1 MEKIVIA
8 IDTMGTDNGSAY
20 FVQGIAEAM
29 DLYDDLSFIVTGKE
43 EELKTYIDQ
52 YGCDKT
58 RIEVVDAT
66 EEITCHDAPVDAIRR
81 KKNSSMVLAL
91 NAVKEGRAAACI
103 SGGNSGA
110 LLAGGQFL
118 VGRAK
123 GVKRTPLAPLIPHR
137 YGSSLLIDCGANV
150 DAKPE
155 NLVQF
160 AKMGSIYMKNIEG
173 IENPRVGIINI
184 GAEDE
189 KGNELVKSTI
199 PLLRE
204 CKDINFIGS
213 VESRDIPN
221 GPADVLVCEA
231 FVGNVLLKFFEGL
244 GKMFMAEIKD
254 TLKSSVK
261 TKIGGALI
269 YKPIKKTFERYMAYK
284 DAVEHFGLTEGLS
297 TCAMPSGQQN
307 YPASLYETIRRFKT
321 MPDAFVCANDF
332 VAMDLVKALN
342 ELGYSVPDDIWVCG
356 FDDSQE
362 ASYFAPHLTSI
373 HIHGQIMG
381 YTAANLLMTR
391 IEEPS
396 LNYRTVYTETNLI
409 LRESTGD

>member
-184 GAEDE
+184 GEEDE

-269 YKPIKKTFERYMAYK
+269 YKPIKKTFKRYMADDK
-284 DAVEHFGLTEGLS
+284 GGAPLLGLKGL
-297 TCAMPSGQQN
+297 
-307 YPASLYETIRRFKT
+307 
-321 MPDAFVCANDF
+321 V
-332 VAMDLVKALN
+332 VK
-342 ELGYSVPDDIWVCG
+342 
-356 FDDSQE
+356 
-362 ASYFAPHLTSI
+362 
-373 HIHGQIMG
+373 IHGNSKDTEVRSAIEQCRNFVKKDVTNQIIR
-381 YTAANLLMTR
+381 TFV
-391 IEEPS
+391 EEE
-396 LNYRTVYTETNLI
+396 NKGEN
-409 LRESTGD
+409 

>member
-269 YKPIKKTFERYMAYK
+269 YKPIKKNFKRYMADDK
-284 DAVEHFGLTEGLS
+284 GGAPLLGLKGL
-297 TCAMPSGQQN
+297 
-307 YPASLYETIRRFKT
+307 
-321 MPDAFVCANDF
+321 V
-332 VAMDLVKALN
+332 VK
-342 ELGYSVPDDIWVCG
+342 
-356 FDDSQE
+356 
-362 ASYFAPHLTSI
+362 
-373 HIHGQIMG
+373 IHGNSKDTEVRSAIEQCRNFVKKDVTNQIIR
-381 YTAANLLMTR
+381 TFV
-391 IEEPS
+391 EEE
-396 LNYRTVYTETNLI
+396 NKGEN
-409 LRESTGD
+409 

>member
-81 KKNSSMVLAL
+81 KKSSSMVLAL

-269 YKPIKKTFERYMAYK
+269 YKPIKKTFKRYMADDK
-284 DAVEHFGLTEGLS
+284 GGAPLLGLKGL
-297 TCAMPSGQQN
+297 
-307 YPASLYETIRRFKT
+307 
-321 MPDAFVCANDF
+321 V
-332 VAMDLVKALN
+332 VK
-342 ELGYSVPDDIWVCG
+342 
-356 FDDSQE
+356 
-362 ASYFAPHLTSI
+362 
-373 HIHGQIMG
+373 IHGNSKDTEVRSAIEQCRNFVKKDVTNQIIR
-381 YTAANLLMTR
+381 TFV
-391 IEEPS
+391 EEE
-396 LNYRTVYTETNLI
+396 NKGEN
-409 LRESTGD
+409 

>member
-269 YKPIKKTFERYMAYK
+269 YKPIKKTFKRYMADDK
-284 DAVEHFGLTEGLS
+284 GGAPLLGLKGL
-297 TCAMPSGQQN
+297 
-307 YPASLYETIRRFKT
+307 
-321 MPDAFVCANDF
+321 V
-332 VAMDLVKALN
+332 VK
-342 ELGYSVPDDIWVCG
+342 
-356 FDDSQE
+356 
-362 ASYFAPHLTSI
+362 
-373 HIHGQIMG
+373 IHGNSKDTEVRSAIEQCRNFVMLQIR
-381 YTAANLLMTR
+381 LFVHL
-391 IEEPS
+391 
-396 LNYRTVYTETNLI
+396 
-409 LRESTGD
+409 

>member
-137 YGSSLLIDCGANV
+137 YGSSLLIACGANV

-269 YKPIKKTFERYMAYK
+269 YKPIKKTFKRYMADDK
-284 DAVEHFGLTEGLS
+284 GGAPLLGLKGL
-297 TCAMPSGQQN
+297 
-307 YPASLYETIRRFKT
+307 
-321 MPDAFVCANDF
+321 V
-332 VAMDLVKALN
+332 VK
-342 ELGYSVPDDIWVCG
+342 
-356 FDDSQE
+356 
-362 ASYFAPHLTSI
+362 
-373 HIHGQIMG
+373 IHGNSKDTEVRSAIEQCRNFVKKDVTNQIIR
-381 YTAANLLMTR
+381 TFV
-391 IEEPS
+391 EEE
-396 LNYRTVYTETNLI
+396 NKGEN
-409 LRESTGD
+409 

>member
-91 NAVKEGRAAACI
+91 NAVKEERAAACI

-269 YKPIKKTFERYMAYK
+269 YKPIKKTFKRYMADDK
-284 DAVEHFGLTEGLS
+284 GGAPLLGLKGL
-297 TCAMPSGQQN
+297 
-307 YPASLYETIRRFKT
+307 
-321 MPDAFVCANDF
+321 V
-332 VAMDLVKALN
+332 VK
-342 ELGYSVPDDIWVCG
+342 
-356 FDDSQE
+356 
-362 ASYFAPHLTSI
+362 
-373 HIHGQIMG
+373 IHGNSKDTEVRSAIEQCRNFVKKDVTNQIIR
-381 YTAANLLMTR
+381 TFVK
-391 IEEPS
+391 EE
-396 LNYRTVYTETNLI
+396 NKGEN
-409 LRESTGD
+409 

>member
-269 YKPIKKTFERYMAYK
+269 YKPIKKTFKRYMADDK
-284 DAVEHFGLTEGLS
+284 GGAPLLGLKGL
-297 TCAMPSGQQN
+297 
-307 YPASLYETIRRFKT
+307 
-321 MPDAFVCANDF
+321 V
-332 VAMDLVKALN
+332 VK
-342 ELGYSVPDDIWVCG
+342 
-356 FDDSQE
+356 
-362 ASYFAPHLTSI
+362 
-373 HIHGQIMG
+373 IHGNSKDTEVRSAIEQCRNFVKKDVTNQIIR
-381 YTAANLLMTR
+381 TFVK
-391 IEEPS
+391 EE
-396 LNYRTVYTETNLI
+396 NKGEN
-409 LRESTGD
+409 

>member
-91 NAVKEGRAAACI
+91 NAVKVGRAAACI

-269 YKPIKKTFERYMAYK
+269 YKPIKKTFKRYMADDK
-284 DAVEHFGLTEGLS
+284 GGAPLLGLKGL
-297 TCAMPSGQQN
+297 
-307 YPASLYETIRRFKT
+307 
-321 MPDAFVCANDF
+321 V
-332 VAMDLVKALN
+332 VK
-342 ELGYSVPDDIWVCG
+342 
-356 FDDSQE
+356 
-362 ASYFAPHLTSI
+362 
-373 HIHGQIMG
+373 IHGNSKDTEVRSAIEQCRNFVKKDVTNQIIR
-381 YTAANLLMTR
+381 TFV
-391 IEEPS
+391 EEE
-396 LNYRTVYTETNLI
+396 NKGEN
-409 LRESTGD
+409 

>member
-91 NAVKEGRAAACI
+91 NAVKEERAAACI

-110 LLAGGQFL
+110 LLAGGQLL

-150 DAKPE
+150 DVKPE

-269 YKPIKKTFERYMAYK
+269 YKPIKKTFKRYMADDK
-284 DAVEHFGLTEGLS
+284 GGAPLLGLKGL
-297 TCAMPSGQQN
+297 
-307 YPASLYETIRRFKT
+307 
-321 MPDAFVCANDF
+321 V
-332 VAMDLVKALN
+332 VK
-342 ELGYSVPDDIWVCG
+342 
-356 FDDSQE
+356 
-362 ASYFAPHLTSI
+362 
-373 HIHGQIMG
+373 IHGNSKDTEVRSAIEQCRNFVKKDVTNQIIR
-381 YTAANLLMTR
+381 TFV
-391 IEEPS
+391 EEE
-396 LNYRTVYTETNLI
+396 NKGEN
-409 LRESTGD
+409 

>member
-269 YKPIKKTFERYMAYK
+269 YKPIKKTFKRYMADDK
-284 DAVEHFGLTEGLS
+284 GGAPLLGLKGL
-297 TCAMPSGQQN
+297 
-307 YPASLYETIRRFKT
+307 
-321 MPDAFVCANDF
+321 V
-332 VAMDLVKALN
+332 VK
-342 ELGYSVPDDIWVCG
+342 
-356 FDDSQE
+356 
-362 ASYFAPHLTSI
+362 
-373 HIHGQIMG
+373 IHGNSKDTEVRSVIEQCRNFVKKDVTNQIIR
-381 YTAANLLMTR
+381 TFV
-391 IEEPS
+391 EEE
-396 LNYRTVYTETNLI
+396 NKGEN
-409 LRESTGD
+409 

>member
-231 FVGNVLLKFFEGL
+231 IVGNVQLKFFEGL

-269 YKPIKKTFERYMAYK
+269 YKPIKKTFKRYMADDK
-284 DAVEHFGLTEGLS
+284 GGAPLLGLKGL
-297 TCAMPSGQQN
+297 
-307 YPASLYETIRRFKT
+307 
-321 MPDAFVCANDF
+321 V
-332 VAMDLVKALN
+332 VK
-342 ELGYSVPDDIWVCG
+342 
-356 FDDSQE
+356 
-362 ASYFAPHLTSI
+362 
-373 HIHGQIMG
+373 IHGNSKDTEVRSAIEQCRNFVKKDVTNQIIR
-381 YTAANLLMTR
+381 TFV
-391 IEEPS
+391 EEE
-396 LNYRTVYTETNLI
+396 NKGEN
-409 LRESTGD
+409 

>member
-8 IDTMGTDNGSAY
+8 IDTMGTDNGSAC

-269 YKPIKKTFERYMAYK
+269 YKPIKKTFKRYMADDK
-284 DAVEHFGLTEGLS
+284 GGAPLLGLKGL
-297 TCAMPSGQQN
+297 
-307 YPASLYETIRRFKT
+307 
-321 MPDAFVCANDF
+321 V
-332 VAMDLVKALN
+332 VK
-342 ELGYSVPDDIWVCG
+342 
-356 FDDSQE
+356 
-362 ASYFAPHLTSI
+362 
-373 HIHGQIMG
+373 IHGNSKDTEVRSAIEQCRNFVKKDVTNQIIR
-381 YTAANLLMTR
+381 TFV
-391 IEEPS
+391 EEE
-396 LNYRTVYTETNLI
+396 NKGEN
-409 LRESTGD
+409 

>member
-173 IENPRVGIINI
+173 IENPRVGIIKI

-269 YKPIKKTFERYMAYK
+269 YKPIKKTFKRYMADDK
-284 DAVEHFGLTEGLS
+284 GGAPLLGLKGL
-297 TCAMPSGQQN
+297 
-307 YPASLYETIRRFKT
+307 
-321 MPDAFVCANDF
+321 V
-332 VAMDLVKALN
+332 VK
-342 ELGYSVPDDIWVCG
+342 
-356 FDDSQE
+356 
-362 ASYFAPHLTSI
+362 
-373 HIHGQIMG
+373 IHGNSKDTEVRSAIEQCRNFVKKDVTNQIIR
-381 YTAANLLMTR
+381 TFV
-391 IEEPS
+391 EEE
-396 LNYRTVYTETNLI
+396 NKGEN
-409 LRESTGD
+409 

>member
-244 GKMFMAEIKD
+244 GKMFMEEIKD

-269 YKPIKKTFERYMAYK
+269 YKPIKKTFKRYMADDK
-284 DAVEHFGLTEGLS
+284 GGAPLLGLKGL
-297 TCAMPSGQQN
+297 
-307 YPASLYETIRRFKT
+307 
-321 MPDAFVCANDF
+321 V
-332 VAMDLVKALN
+332 VK
-342 ELGYSVPDDIWVCG
+342 
-356 FDDSQE
+356 
-362 ASYFAPHLTSI
+362 
-373 HIHGQIMG
+373 IHGNSKDTEVRSAIEQCRNFVKKDVTNQIIR
-381 YTAANLLMTR
+381 TFV
-391 IEEPS
+391 EEE
-396 LNYRTVYTETNLI
+396 NKGEN
-409 LRESTGD
+409 

>member
-52 YGCDKT
+52 CGCDKT

-269 YKPIKKTFERYMAYK
+269 YKPIKKTFKRYMADDK
-284 DAVEHFGLTEGLS
+284 GGAPLLGLKGL
-297 TCAMPSGQQN
+297 
-307 YPASLYETIRRFKT
+307 
-321 MPDAFVCANDF
+321 V
-332 VAMDLVKALN
+332 VK
-342 ELGYSVPDDIWVCG
+342 
-356 FDDSQE
+356 
-362 ASYFAPHLTSI
+362 
-373 HIHGQIMG
+373 IHGNSKDTEVRSAIEQCRNFVKKDVTNQIIR
-381 YTAANLLMTR
+381 TFV
-391 IEEPS
+391 EEEHKGE
-396 LNYRTVYTETNLI
+396 N
-409 LRESTGD
+409 

>member
-58 RIEVVDAT
+58 QIEVVDAT

-269 YKPIKKTFERYMAYK
+269 YKPIKKTFKRYMADDK
-284 DAVEHFGLTEGLS
+284 GGAPLLGLKGL
-297 TCAMPSGQQN
+297 
-307 YPASLYETIRRFKT
+307 
-321 MPDAFVCANDF
+321 V
-332 VAMDLVKALN
+332 VK
-342 ELGYSVPDDIWVCG
+342 
-356 FDDSQE
+356 
-362 ASYFAPHLTSI
+362 
-373 HIHGQIMG
+373 IHGNSKDTEVRSAIEQCRNFVKKDVTNQIIR
-381 YTAANLLMTR
+381 TFV
-391 IEEPS
+391 EEE
-396 LNYRTVYTETNLI
+396 NKGEN
-409 LRESTGD
+409 

>member
-1 MEKIVIA
+1 MENIVIA

-20 FVQGIAEAM
+20 FIQGIAEAM
-29 DLYDDLSFIVTGKE
+29 DQYDDLSFIVTGKE
-43 EELKTYIDQ
+43 DELKTYIDQ

-58 RIEVVDAT
+58 RIEIINAT

-91 NAVKEGRAAACI
+91 NAVKEGKAAACI

-150 DAKPE
+150 DVKPE

-269 YKPIKKTFERYMAYK
+269 YKPIKKTFKRYMADDK
-284 DAVEHFGLTEGLS
+284 GGAPLLGLKGL
-297 TCAMPSGQQN
+297 
-307 YPASLYETIRRFKT
+307 
-321 MPDAFVCANDF
+321 V
-332 VAMDLVKALN
+332 VK
-342 ELGYSVPDDIWVCG
+342 
-356 FDDSQE
+356 
-362 ASYFAPHLTSI
+362 
-373 HIHGQIMG
+373 IHGNSKDTEVRSAIEQCRNFVKKDVTNQIIR
-381 YTAANLLMTR
+381 TFVQ
-391 IEEPS
+391 EE
-396 LNYRTVYTETNLI
+396 NKGEN
-409 LRESTGD
+409 

>member
-91 NAVKEGRAAACI
+91 NAVKEERAAACI

-269 YKPIKKTFERYMAYK
+269 YKPIKKTFKRYMADDK
-284 DAVEHFGLTEGLS
+284 GGSPLLGLKGL
-297 TCAMPSGQQN
+297 
-307 YPASLYETIRRFKT
+307 
-321 MPDAFVCANDF
+321 V
-332 VAMDLVKALN
+332 VK
-342 ELGYSVPDDIWVCG
+342 
-356 FDDSQE
+356 
-362 ASYFAPHLTSI
+362 
-373 HIHGQIMG
+373 IHGNSKDTEVRSAIEQCRNFVKKDVTNQIIR
-381 YTAANLLMTR
+381 TFV
-391 IEEPS
+391 EEE
-396 LNYRTVYTETNLI
+396 NKGEN
-409 LRESTGD
+409 

>member
-91 NAVKEGRAAACI
+91 NSVKEGRAAACI

-269 YKPIKKTFERYMAYK
+269 YKPIKKTFKRYMADDK
-284 DAVEHFGLTEGLS
+284 GGAPLLGLKGL
-297 TCAMPSGQQN
+297 
-307 YPASLYETIRRFKT
+307 
-321 MPDAFVCANDF
+321 V
-332 VAMDLVKALN
+332 VK
-342 ELGYSVPDDIWVCG
+342 
-356 FDDSQE
+356 
-362 ASYFAPHLTSI
+362 
-373 HIHGQIMG
+373 IHGNSKDTEVRSAIEQCRNFVKKDVTNQIIR
-381 YTAANLLMTR
+381 TFV
-391 IEEPS
+391 EEE
-396 LNYRTVYTETNLI
+396 NKGEN
-409 LRESTGD
+409 

>member
-269 YKPIKKTFERYMAYK
+269 YKPIKKTFKRYMADDK
-284 DAVEHFGLTEGLS
+284 GGAPLLGLKGL
-297 TCAMPSGQQN
+297 
-307 YPASLYETIRRFKT
+307 
-321 MPDAFVCANDF
+321 V
-332 VAMDLVKALN
+332 VK
-342 ELGYSVPDDIWVCG
+342 
-356 FDDSQE
+356 
-362 ASYFAPHLTSI
+362 
-373 HIHGQIMG
+373 IHGNSKDTEVRSAIEQCRNFVKKHVTNQIIR
-381 YTAANLLMTR
+381 TFV
-391 IEEPS
+391 EEE
-396 LNYRTVYTETNLI
+396 NKGEN
-409 LRESTGD
+409 

>member
-155 NLVQF
+155 NLVKF

-269 YKPIKKTFERYMAYK
+269 YKPIKKTFKRYMADDK
-284 DAVEHFGLTEGLS
+284 GGAPLLGLKGL
-297 TCAMPSGQQN
+297 
-307 YPASLYETIRRFKT
+307 
-321 MPDAFVCANDF
+321 V
-332 VAMDLVKALN
+332 VK
-342 ELGYSVPDDIWVCG
+342 
-356 FDDSQE
+356 
-362 ASYFAPHLTSI
+362 
-373 HIHGQIMG
+373 IHGNSKDTEVRSAIEQCRNFVKKDVTNQIIR
-381 YTAANLLMTR
+381 TFV
-391 IEEPS
+391 EEE
-396 LNYRTVYTETNLI
+396 NKGEN
-409 LRESTGD
+409 

>member
-254 TLKSSVK
+254 TLRSSVK

-269 YKPIKKTFERYMAYK
+269 YKPIKKTFKRYMADDK
-284 DAVEHFGLTEGLS
+284 GGAPLLGLKGL
-297 TCAMPSGQQN
+297 
-307 YPASLYETIRRFKT
+307 
-321 MPDAFVCANDF
+321 V
-332 VAMDLVKALN
+332 VK
-342 ELGYSVPDDIWVCG
+342 
-356 FDDSQE
+356 
-362 ASYFAPHLTSI
+362 
-373 HIHGQIMG
+373 IHGNSKDTEVRSAIEQCRNFVKKDVTNQIIR
-381 YTAANLLMTR
+381 TFV
-391 IEEPS
+391 EEE
-396 LNYRTVYTETNLI
+396 NKGEN
-409 LRESTGD
+409 

>member
-81 KKNSSMVLAL
+81 KKHSSMVLAL

-269 YKPIKKTFERYMAYK
+269 YKPIKKTFKRYMADDK
-284 DAVEHFGLTEGLS
+284 GGAPLLGLKGL
-297 TCAMPSGQQN
+297 
-307 YPASLYETIRRFKT
+307 
-321 MPDAFVCANDF
+321 V
-332 VAMDLVKALN
+332 VK
-342 ELGYSVPDDIWVCG
+342 
-356 FDDSQE
+356 
-362 ASYFAPHLTSI
+362 
-373 HIHGQIMG
+373 IHGNSKDTEVRSAIEQCRNFVKKDVTNQIIR
-381 YTAANLLMTR
+381 TFV
-391 IEEPS
+391 EEE
-396 LNYRTVYTETNLI
+396 NKGEN
-409 LRESTGD
+409 

>member
-269 YKPIKKTFERYMAYK
+269 YKPIKKTFKRYMADDK
-284 DAVEHFGLTEGLS
+284 GGAPLLGLKGLAV
-297 TCAMPSGQQN
+297 
-307 YPASLYETIRRFKT
+307 K
-321 MPDAFVCANDF
+321 
-332 VAMDLVKALN
+332 
-342 ELGYSVPDDIWVCG
+342 
-356 FDDSQE
+356 
-362 ASYFAPHLTSI
+362 
-373 HIHGQIMG
+373 IHGNSKDTEVRSAIEQCRNFVKKDVTNQIIR
-381 YTAANLLMTR
+381 TFV
-391 IEEPS
+391 EEE
-396 LNYRTVYTETNLI
+396 NKGEN
-409 LRESTGD
+409 

>member
-213 VESRDIPN
+213 VESRDIRN

-269 YKPIKKTFERYMAYK
+269 YKPIKKTFKRYMADDK
-284 DAVEHFGLTEGLS
+284 GGAPLLGLKGL
-297 TCAMPSGQQN
+297 
-307 YPASLYETIRRFKT
+307 
-321 MPDAFVCANDF
+321 V
-332 VAMDLVKALN
+332 VK
-342 ELGYSVPDDIWVCG
+342 
-356 FDDSQE
+356 
-362 ASYFAPHLTSI
+362 
-373 HIHGQIMG
+373 IHGNSKDTEVRSAIEQCRNFVKKDVTNQIIR
-381 YTAANLLMTR
+381 TFV
-391 IEEPS
+391 EEE
-396 LNYRTVYTETNLI
+396 NKGEN
-409 LRESTGD
+409 

>member
-1 MEKIVIA
+1 MYKR
-8 IDTMGTDNGSAY
+8 
-20 FVQGIAEAM
+20 Q
-29 DLYDDLSFIVTGKE
+29 
-43 EELKTYIDQ
+43 
-52 YGCDKT
+52 
-58 RIEVVDAT
+58 
-66 EEITCHDAPVDAIRR
+66 TCHDAPVDAIRR

-269 YKPIKKTFERYMAYK
+269 YKPIKKTFKRYMADDK
-284 DAVEHFGLTEGLS
+284 GGAPLLGLKGL
-297 TCAMPSGQQN
+297 
-307 YPASLYETIRRFKT
+307 
-321 MPDAFVCANDF
+321 V
-332 VAMDLVKALN
+332 VK
-342 ELGYSVPDDIWVCG
+342 
-356 FDDSQE
+356 
-362 ASYFAPHLTSI
+362 
-373 HIHGQIMG
+373 IHGNSKDTEVRSAIEQCRNFVKKDVTNQIIR
-381 YTAANLLMTR
+381 TFV
-391 IEEPS
+391 EEE
-396 LNYRTVYTETNLI
+396 NKGEN
-409 LRESTGD
+409 

>member
-81 KKNSSMVLAL
+81 KKNSSMVLAI
-91 NAVKEGRAAACI
+91 NAVKEERAAACI

-173 IENPRVGIINI
+173 IETPRVGIINI

-269 YKPIKKTFERYMAYK
+269 YKPIKKTFKRYMADDK
-284 DAVEHFGLTEGLS
+284 GGAPLLGLKGL
-297 TCAMPSGQQN
+297 
-307 YPASLYETIRRFKT
+307 
-321 MPDAFVCANDF
+321 V
-332 VAMDLVKALN
+332 VK
-342 ELGYSVPDDIWVCG
+342 
-356 FDDSQE
+356 
-362 ASYFAPHLTSI
+362 
-373 HIHGQIMG
+373 IHGNSKDTEVRSAIEQCRNFVKKDVTNQIIR
-381 YTAANLLMTR
+381 TFV
-391 IEEPS
+391 EEE
-396 LNYRTVYTETNLI
+396 NKGEN
-409 LRESTGD
+409 